1 MIVKSLASWFHLISG
16 IGLMATDT
24 LSARLLILN
33 DLLFEISL
41 LRPSFMDNYEVQG
54 PQLLNLNLE
63 NICLEDHKN
72 IFFVKINP

>member
-1 MIVKSLASWFHLISG
+1 MDLFMISDYVIVQDQVYL
-16 IGLMATDT
+16 
-24 LSARLLILN
+24 LN

-41 LRPSFMDNYEVQG
+41 LIPSFMDNYEVQG